1 MKIPYLKKKPELKS
15 YHNVTWEDNYSWI
28 HQKNILEVL
37 RDKTKLDPEVKNYLD
52 EENSYANYHLKDTEN
67 LQKKLFDEI
76 KGRIKLDDE
85 SLPYKDHTYEY
96 WSKTTAVGNYSIKLR
111 KKIDTDLVEEIWNGD
126 EEKKKLETEYFGV
139 GDLEVSNNDK
149 YLGYSLDIKGSE
161 YYTIFI
167 RDIKTNEIIT
177 KEISETSGGI
187 TFSLDDKYVFY
198 SKLDQNH
205 RARKIYRHEIGNFN
219 GQDELIFEEKSE
231 AFTVS
236 IGLSSDEKYYFIN
249 TSDHNTSEQYYFG
262 VDEINIKPKLI
273 IKREKGIIYSVSSW
287 DSKFFNHTNKDA
299 EDFKIDV
306 SDSLEKQNWKTFI
319 PPRDEVLIGGC
330 TFLKNWI
337 IRSETSNALD
347 KLFVKNIS
355 SGVEEEL
362 IFSNET
368 VYVPGI
374 SLIQKDRDTDNVY
387 LGYSSPKT
395 PSRVYSYN
403 LSTKTKKLV
412 KEQEIPSGH
421 NPEDYIVERV
431 DYKSHDGRLVPLTI
445 TRHKKT
451 KIDGSANLLL
461 YGYGSYGSSMSPN
474 FSSTRLS
481 LINRD
486 IIWATAHIRG
496 GMEKGMKWWKEGKL
510 INKKNTFEDY
520 IHAAKYL
527 IDNNYSSKGKI
538 IGMGGSA
545 GGLLM
550 GAVVNQAPELFLGI
564 IMAVP
569 FVDSLTTNLD
579 HSLPLTVGEFDEF
592 GNAKDIKEHF
602 DYIFS
607 YAPYN
612 NIKKMDYPHIL
623 ITTSLS
629 ANTLAVT
636 PEPHE
641 NTIFLLWSKLNGLNF
656 STILSL
662 AINVRSSVFINS
674 EKGKQNEFLIDPL
687 LKPFLG
693 SATFPSNLSILLASI
708 TLNSFSEIF
717 LSISCLSFTSFLFS
731 LAL

>member
-1 MKIPYLKKKPELKS
+1 MKIPHLKKKLELKS
-15 YHNVTWEDNYSWI
+15 CHDVTWEDNYSWI
-28 HQKNILEVL
+28 HQQNILEVL
-37 RDKTKLDPEVKNYLD
+37 KDKSKLNPEVKKYLD
-52 EENSYANYHLKDTEN
+52 EENSYAEYHLKDTKTV
-67 LQKKLFDEI
+67 QKKLFDEI

-96 WSKTTAVGNYSIKLR
+96 WTKTTATGNYSIKLR
-111 KKIDTDLVEEIWNGD
+111 KKIDTDNVEEIWNGD
-126 EEKKKLETEYFGV
+126 EEKKKLSTEYFGI

-167 RDIKTNEIIT
+167 RDIKTKKIIS
-177 KEISETSGGI
+177 KEIPETSGGI
-187 TFSLDDKYVFY
+187 TFSLDDKYIFY
-198 SKLDQNH
+198 SKLDENH
-205 RARKIYRHEIGNFN
+205 RARKIYRHEIGNL
-219 GQDELIFEEKSE
+219 DDDDKLIFEEKSE

-249 TSDHNTSEQYYFG
+249 TSDHNTSEQYYFN
-262 VDEINIKPKLI
+262 VNEENPVPKLI
-273 IKREKGIIYSVSSW
+273 IQREKGVLYSVSSW
-287 DSKFFNHTNKDA
+287 NDKFYNHTNKNA
-299 EDFKIDV
+299 EDFKINI
-306 SDSLEKQNWKTFI
+306 SDSLEIQSWKTFI
-319 PPRDEVLIGGC
+319 ESKNEVLIGGC
-330 TFLKNWI
+330 TFLKDWI

-347 KLFVKNIS
+347 KIFIKNIS
-355 SGVEEEL
+355 SGIEEEL
-362 IFSNET
+362 IVSDEK
-368 VYVPGI
+368 VCVPGI
-374 SLIQKDRDTDNVY
+374 SLTQRDRNTDNVY

-395 PSRVYSYN
+395 PSRVYLYN
-403 LSTKTKKLV
+403 LSTKSKKLV

-421 NPEDYIVERV
+421 NSDDYIVERIE
-431 DYKSHDGRLVPLTI
+431 YKSHDGRLVPLTI

-451 KIDGSANLLL
+451 KIDGTSNLLL
-461 YGYGSYGSSMSPN
+461 YGYGSYGSSMSPS

-481 LINRD
+481 LIDRD

-510 INKKNTFEDY
+510 TNKKNTFKDY
-520 IHAAKYL
+520 NFAAKYL
-527 IDNNYSSKGKI
+527 IDQKYSSKGKI

-592 GNAKDIKEHF
+592 GNAKDNKEHF

-629 ANTLAVT
+629 DNRVLFD
-636 PEPHE
+636 EPAKFTAKLRDHKTD
-641 NTIFLLWSKLNGLNF
+641 NNLL
-656 STILSL
+656 
-662 AINVRSSVFINS
+662 
-674 EKGKQNEFLIDPL
+674 L
-687 LKPFLG
+687 LKTEMNAG
-693 SATFPSNLSILLASI
+693 HGGKSGRDGAIE
-708 TLNSFSEIF
+708 EIAIDYAF
-717 LSISCLSFTSFLFS
+717 ALKISKKI
-731 LAL
+731 